1 MNMQNKIKNFLG
13 DVFAETK
20 KITWPTKKENINYT
34 ITVIVFVLIAA
45 AFLGLTDIIIQE
57 GFKQLKQLV
66 IK

>member
-13 DVFAETK
+13 DVFAEMK
-20 KITWPTKKENINYT
+20 KITWPSKKDNINYT
-34 ITVIVFVLIAA
+34 VTVIVFVLIVAT
-45 AFLGLTDIIIQE
+45 FLGLTDVIIQE